1 MKNNNKKKVDNFFLI
16 VLFSLLIIG
25 LGMFVSASLGILVK
39 NKELFYSILKSQ
51 LILGLG
57 LGLLGMYVALRVDYR
72 IWRKY
77 AFFVFLGS
85 LLLTVAVFIPG
96 LGWGHGGAE
105 RWIKLGSFTFQP
117 VEILKFGFIIYF
129 SAWLSWVKNKKQNFK
144 LVILPLI
151 GMLAIISLILL
162 KQPDHKSL
170 ILIMFTGIMM
180 LFISDIPMKYIFG
193 LFFGSIILFG
203 TLIYFTPYL
212 QERVNTFMDSNQDT
226 SGSSYQ
232 IRQSY
237 IAVGG
242 GGIFGRGYG
251 QSIQKFSYLPEAQG
265 DSIFAVIG
273 EEFGFFGST
282 IITLLYVMFIFRG
295 LRIAN
300 RSPDSF
306 SRLLVSG
313 IVILIGA
320 QAFMHIAS
328 VIGVFPLTG
337 VPLPFMSHGGTSLM
351 IYLFAIGIVLQ
362 ISKFQKN

>member
-1 MKNNNKKKVDNFFLI
+1 MSNNRKKIDKFFLI
-16 VLFSLLIIG
+16 TLFILLIVG
-25 LGMFVSASLGILVK
+25 LGMFISASLGILVK

-57 LGLLGMYVALRVDYR
+57 LGLVGMYFALKIDYKF
-72 IWRKY
+72 WRKY
-77 AFFVFLGS
+77 AFFIFLGS
-85 LLLTVAVFIPG
+85 LLLTATVFIPG

-105 RWIKLGSFTFQP
+105 RWIKIGPFTLQP

-144 LVILPLI
+144 YVILPFI
-151 GMLAIISLILL
+151 GMLSAIALILL

-170 ILIMFTGIMM
+170 ILIIFTGIMM
-180 LFISDIPMKYIFG
+180 LFISDIPMKYILG
-193 LFFGSIILFG
+193 LVFGSALLFG

-212 QERVNTFMDSNQDT
+212 QERVNTFIDSNQDT
-226 SGSSYQ
+226 QGSSYQ
-232 IRQSY
+232 IRQAY
-237 IAVGG
+237 IAVGSG
-242 GGIFGRGYG
+242 GLLGRGYG

-273 EEFGFFGST
+273 EEFGFFGS
-282 IITLLYVMFIFRG
+282 IIIILLYVTFVFRG

-320 QAFMHIAS
+320 QTFMHIAS

-351 IYLFAIGIVLQ
+351 IYLIAIGIVLQ